1 MRRRW
6 QTATAGLV
14 AAALLFTACGG
25 GSGEDVASRFSSC
38 SVTAG
43 IADASA
49 EPVGEPNI
57 IIGAFVGW
65 DESTAAAHLMK
76 NILATNGYDAQ
87 VKTLDVRAGFSATA
101 NGEIDVI
108 PDVWLPTTHS
118 SYIDRYGSRMDP
130 LGCWYD
136 NAQLTIAVNSSS
148 PARSIADL
156 ATMGGAYD
164 NTLVGIEPGAGETSV
179 VINRVIPEYGL
190 ADLTFRSSSTADMLG
205 SLQQATD
212 DQRNIAVTLWRPH
225 WAYTE
230 FDIRDLEDPKGAMGG
245 EEGIWNFATKGF
257 GDSAPKAAQMFTNL
271 ILPDAGLAEL
281 EYLMVQRYD
290 RADPDGAVVEWL
302 SAHPDFA
309 DRLVAGTLGE

>member
-1 MRRRW
+1 M
-6 QTATAGLV
+6 